1 MDVSKTLSQ
10 IYRSSSPEQN
20 AAADVQSPKLCVLE
34 AGIWCSQ
41 RSFQSKYSTKSY
53 SRSVGKDSTTYWLQ
67 SQNLSVKYITHC
79 SPTMH
84 NYHISYMDP
93 ESEWCLSDGTN
104 DILRVQKPAFVTFSN
119 TMKNIT

>member
-1 MDVSKTLSQ
+1 
-10 IYRSSSPEQN
+10 
-20 AAADVQSPKLCVLE
+20 
-34 AGIWCSQ
+34 
-41 RSFQSKYSTKSY
+41 
-53 SRSVGKDSTTYWLQ
+53 
-67 SQNLSVKYITHC
+67 
-79 SPTMH
+79 MH